1 MSISFKRKSF
11 ACLLGV
17 SMSLGLAASAHATLV
32 ATISGQYGFPSGDT
46 PNLFIHNSTGFDFTN
61 VQIKAQAYNGSNALL
76 AAGTDIDKSDNSGGA
91 LPFHLT
97 QIKNL
102 PTILA
107 GSDLTYSVL
116 DGPAA
121 CGPGFSNMGDLFAT
135 DYDDTYG
142 CSASARPG
150 NVKFTFTALWNG
162 DPIFAVFSPDVNATG
177 GFLGF
182 LGLDQTGNAESIF
195 DAGGA
200 TAGTGQFGTLAQIFV
215 GTPIPEPGT
224 LALFGVAIGA
234 LGFSQRRRKV

>member
-11 ACLLGV
+11 TCLLGV
-17 SMSLGLAASAHATLV
+17 SMSLGLAAASHATLV
-32 ATISGQYGFPSGDT
+32 ATISGQYGSPSGDT
-46 PNLFIHNSTGFDFTN
+46 PNLFIHNSTAFDFTN

-76 AAGTDIDKSDNSGGA
+76 APGTDIDKSDNSGGA
-91 LPFHLT
+91 FHLT

-107 GSDLTYSVL
+107 NSDRTYSFL
-116 DGPAA
+116 DGPAQ
-121 CGPGFSNMGDLFAT
+121 CGGGTNAGDLFAT

-142 CSASARPG
+142 CSPNAQPG
-150 NVKFTFTALWNG
+150 NAKFTFTALWNG
-162 DPIFAVFSPDVNATG
+162 DPIFAVFSPDVNFTG

-182 LGLDQTGNAESIF
+182 LGLDQTGNAESSF
-195 DAGGA
+195 DNGGA

-224 LALFGVAIGA
+224 LALLGVALGA